1 MDPLLLLTLCPSTNA
16 TGQETID
23 EHCYEFHHADHVI
36 GVSVM
41 STGEF
46 LDWSIDSTLYDSGSQ
61 GGPELAS
68 SWGSGFAGR
77 NQQSYYKSVESYA
90 KLLFRV
96 LLGSA
101 DPVVFFLLFFRNTF
115 VKENVEIEFGYNGA
129 ENVKP

>member
-1 MDPLLLLTLCPSTNA
+1 MDPLLSLTLCPSTNA
-16 TGQETID
+16 TGQKTID

-36 GVSVM
+36 GVSVL

-46 LDWSIDSTLYDSGSQ
+46 WIGRLTRPLYDSGSQ

-68 SWGSGFAGR
+68 SWGSGFTGR

-90 KLLFRV
+90 KLLFCV

-101 DPVVFFLLFFRNTF
+101 DPVVFFCSSATRF
-115 VKENVEIEFGYNGA
+115 
-129 ENVKP
+129 